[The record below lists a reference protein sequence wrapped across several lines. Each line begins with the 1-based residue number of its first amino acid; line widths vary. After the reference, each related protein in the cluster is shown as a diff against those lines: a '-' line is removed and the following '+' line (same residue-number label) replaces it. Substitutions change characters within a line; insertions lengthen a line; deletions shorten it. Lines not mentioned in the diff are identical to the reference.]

1 MELLVLAALA
11 FPLSTLV
18 IQALAKEKDDEFDFL

>member
-11 FPLSTLV
+11 IPLSTLV
-18 IQALAKEKDDEFDFL
+18 IQALAKEIDDEFDFL